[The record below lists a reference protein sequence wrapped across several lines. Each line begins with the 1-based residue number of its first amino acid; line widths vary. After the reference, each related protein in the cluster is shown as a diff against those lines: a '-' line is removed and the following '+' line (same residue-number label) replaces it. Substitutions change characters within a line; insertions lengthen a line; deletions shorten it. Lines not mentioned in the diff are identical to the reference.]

1 MVTERFSRIPALL
14 ERLRARSRSVLR
26 RALWRV
32 WPSSPSSWSELP
44 SRLRPAAVEIARLTA
59 AAVIA
64 YLLALLVTPGT
75 SDLTAPLTALLV
87 VQVSTVG
94 TLRMSLVRVG
104 AVLTGVLVAVA
115 VSNFLGLTW
124 WSLAIVVAASLLLAK
139 TLRLGE
145 QSLETPISAMLI
157 LAVSSPELAAEV
169 RVLNTLIGA
178 VVGVGFGLVAPV
190 AIPNTRAHAT
200 VRNVARSQAALLD
213 EVALTLGVRA
223 PDDEEVAAWSDW
235 LEHIGDDVRDA
246 EAAVRAAEDTRRWNV
261 RALAVAKVHPG
272 LDQALDRLRR
282 CLAAE
287 QALLTAM
294 AKDAAP
300 DQDDAATQSASDLRM
315 AFAVVL
321 DDLANGLRAY
331 ADVVTAE
338 YGPGDAQRVD
348 DAIAR
353 SLDIVREAR
362 AVLTELMM
370 LDVQPRQHA
379 DLRLLH
385 GSVLSAVDQILSNLD
400 LEHTIGS
407 TDPWLTRHGLPTL
420 PELWPPRSP
429 NRTP

>member
-1 MVTERFSRIPALL
+1 MG
-14 ERLRARSRSVLR
+14 RLRLKTRSVLR

-44 SRLRPAAVEIARLTA
+44 THVWPAAVEIARLTA
-59 AAVIA
+59 AAVMA
-64 YLLALLVTPGT
+64 YLLAWVITPGT
-75 SDLTAPLTALLV
+75 TDLTAPLTALLV

-169 RVLNTLIGA
+169 RVLYTLIGA
-178 VVGVGFGLVAPV
+178 VVGVGFSLLAPV
-190 AIPNTRAHAT
+190 AIPNTRAHAA
-200 VRNVARSQAALLD
+200 VRQVARSQAALLD

-223 PDDEEVAAWSDW
+223 PHDEEVTAWSDW
-235 LEHIGDDVRDA
+235 LEHIGDDIGDA
-246 EAAVRAAEDTRRWNV
+246 EAAVRDAEDTRRWNV

-287 QALLTAM
+287 QALLTAV
-294 AKDAAP
+294 AKDATPGHDEAG
-300 DQDDAATQSASDLRM
+300 ARSASELRR

-321 DDLANGLRAY
+321 DDLANALRAY

-338 YGPGDAQRVD
+338 FGPSDAQRVD

-353 SLDIVREAR
+353 SLDIVRETR

-370 LDVQPRQHA
+370 LDVDPRQHA

-385 GSVLSAVDQILSNLD
+385 GSVLSAVDQILTNLD
-400 LEHTIGS
+400 LEHAVGR

-420 PELWPPRSP
+420 PELWPPRSTD
-429 NRTP
+429 RTP